1 MTHEAE
7 DFQLD
12 VRNIAAAVS
21 ELGVGGNSPFLDGE
35 FSGGECRIFKLSFAD
50 HASVAVRVR
59 HASHGTNHENH
70 IAMVEDE
77 VETLRQLQGN
87 GFVWAPKCLGACLT
101 FDNPIKS
108 PFSVLTWIDGS
119 PLRWDEDL
127 PPRPLRDEVL
137 GKLASIQLSLMTCT
151 VITRPITARA
161 YYERRL
167 RNRQKRVLNGE
178 LPGLFEQDCLDQQAF
193 LDDVLGQD
201 GDSTAFAMAHGDL
214 KPSNIIVDEQCN
226 IKGIID
232 WGFAEMVPVATAALF
247 PTLLWPDESAR
258 RAPSQATLRDRQTYI
273 DSYSSQTVLAAF
285 AMRRWQG
292 AEDVDF
298 RILYLTSISSKGV
311 HKAMAHIGW
320 VLSYCT
326 SAGDAEAGNALGIE
340 REIKGHGC
348 TGCSSTKTLG

>member
-151 VITRPITARA
+151 VITRTQRTSDFKRIFLTGCDRTYHSEGLLRA
-161 YYERRL
+161 TSE
-167 RNRQKRVLNGE
+167 K
-178 LPGLFEQDCLDQQAF
+178 
-193 LDDVLGQD
+193 
-201 GDSTAFAMAHGDL
+201 STETCA
-214 KPSNIIVDEQCN
+214 Q
-226 IKGIID
+226 
-232 WGFAEMVPVATAALF
+232 
-247 PTLLWPDESAR
+247 R
-258 RAPSQATLRDRQTYI
+258 RAPWTI
-273 DSYSSQTVLAAF
+273 
-285 AMRRWQG
+285 
-292 AEDVDF
+292 
-298 RILYLTSISSKGV
+298 
-311 HKAMAHIGW
+311 
-320 VLSYCT
+320 
-326 SAGDAEAGNALGIE
+326 
-340 REIKGHGC
+340 
-348 TGCSSTKTLG
+348 